1 MNKILMSII
10 AASAIFSNTSTIY
23 ANDIAVN
30 NKIEEKEVT
39 ENEYLQNIDRFNKL
53 NMKGVYSKFE
63 NKDTFVLYIG
73 RKTCPHCRKFSSV
86 LREFN
91 TLYRNKLNYY
101 DIGSPDLDKDGKVF
115 LSKLQIPGV
124 PAVLYVKE
132 GKIVNGWAGTGIT
145 AKGLYDRFFKED
157 AKSIE
162 KNIVKDS
169 NIRKEEN
176 NIIENNKDLV
186 NTNSRTEKNIVKD
199 SNIRKEE
206 NNIIENNKDLVNTN
220 SRIEK
225 IKNINYNTIINKV
238 KTLPKTSSVR

>member
-1 MNKILMSII
+1 MKKILISIVVV
-10 AASAIFSNTSTIY
+10 SAIFNNTAITR
-23 ANDIAVN
+23 ANDTIAN

-39 ENEYLQNIDRFNKL
+39 ENEYLQNINRFNKL

-101 DIGSPDLDKDGKVF
+101 DIESPDLDKDGKVF

-132 GKIVNGWAGTGIT
+132 GKVVNGWAGTGIT

-162 KNIVKDS
+162 KNVVKDS

-186 NTNSRTEKNIVKD
+186 Y
-199 SNIRKEE
+199 
-206 NNIIENNKDLVNTN
+206 TN

-225 IKNINYNTIINKV
+225 TQNIKSNTTINKV
-238 KTLPKTSSVR
+238 KTLPKTSSARKGE

>member
-1 MNKILMSII
+1 MKKVLISIVVL
-10 AASAIFSNTSTIY
+10 AAVFSNTPITY
-23 ANDIAVN
+23 ANDTAAN

-39 ENEYLQNIDRFNKL
+39 EDEYIQNVDKFNKL

-101 DIGSPDLDKDGKVF
+101 DIESPDLDKDGKVF

-132 GKIVNGWAGTGIT
+132 GKVVNGWAGTGIT

-157 AKSIE
+157 TASIE
-162 KNIVKDS
+162 KRTMQDS
-169 NIRKEEN
+169 NISRKEN
-176 NIIENNKDLV
+176 NIIETNKKLIT
-186 NTNSRTEKNIVKD
+186 TNE
-199 SNIRKEE
+199 
-206 NNIIENNKDLVNTN
+206 
-220 SRIEK
+220 RIEK
-225 IKNINYNTIINKV
+225 IQISKNNVEENKV
-238 KTLPKTSSVR
+238 KILPKTSSVR